1 VISAIGTVT
10 GTLDLFG
17 RDRNVLSVFSALC
30 VDVAFAVF
38 DLGRITVRIIA
49 ADAGFAPQGL
59 SGSLKST

>member
-1 VISAIGTVT
+1 MISAIGTVA

-30 VDVAFAVF
+30 ADVAVVVL

-49 ADAGFAPQGL
+49 TDAGFAPRRL